1 MTRRGVRAYRARTLL
16 AAVGLTALSWS
27 SPLLGGIAQA
37 QDEGGGSSAP
47 APTPTPQTLSEADYF
62 RTIKVIQK
70 RPGAKARRLELCP
83 FFSYLSNDDFVRG
96 YVPGFHALYHTTEGV
111 AIELTAAGAF
121 HSD

>member
-47 APTPTPQTLSEADYF
+47 APTPTPTPRAPPETDRTWGAGREAAALAVF
-62 RTIKVIQK
+62 TGRAS
-70 RPGAKARRLELCP
+70 RP
-83 FFSYLSNDDFVRG
+83 
-96 YVPGFHALYHTTEGV
+96 
-111 AIELTAAGAF
+111 AILPIAAA
-121 HSD
+121 